1 MLKNEHPFSWQALWR
16 ILMMSLLVFLV
27 WKMIG
32 VFVIILISIMLA
44 VAIYP
49 IVKTVNRKLP
59 LLPSTILVFVAFLIP
74 FILLGIFVLPDLIR
88 QLPELLNTLRPIISQ
103 FQFFPE
109 SLKTFDFATYF
120 SSHTADLL
128 TSAQTAFSIILSVV
142 EILALMFYFI
152 LDHERLLRL
161 FLKLFPL
168 SERKKIQNVLFDLA
182 HVNGQYIRGNLFISL
197 ICTIAVFIGFSLLR
211 IPYALP
217 LAVFAGITDLL
228 PLVGSTL
235 GAIPALIIAFAISP
249 FSGFSVL
256 ILHLA
261 YQQTEN
267 AVISPLVYNKT
278 LSLYPALSF
287 LSVIIGAELYG
298 IVGAFIALPLAASI
312 PVLVEYAHGYSK
324 RHH

>member
-1 MLKNEHPFSWQALWR
+1 MVKYEHPLSWQALSR
-16 ILMMSLLVFLV
+16 IVAMSLLVFLV

-32 VFVIILISIMLA
+32 VFIIILVAIMLA
-44 VAIYP
+44 VATYP
-49 IVKTVNRKLP
+49 IIKTAHRKLP
-59 LLPSTILVFVAFLIP
+59 LLLSIILVILAFLVP
-74 FILLGIFVLPDLIR
+74 FILFGIFVLPDLFR
-88 QLPELLNTLRPIISQ
+88 QLPDLLNTLRPIVSQ

-109 SLKTFDFATYF
+109 SLKSFDFARYL

-128 TSAQTAFSIILSVV
+128 TSAQTAFSVILSIV

-197 ICTIAVFIGFSLLR
+197 ICTIAIFIGFSLLR

-217 LAVFAGITDLL
+217 LAIFAGITDLL

-235 GAIPALIIAFAISP
+235 GAIPALIIAFSISP
-249 FSGFSVL
+249 LSGFSVL
-256 ILHLA
+256 VLHLA

-267 AVISPLVYNKT
+267 AIISPLVYNKT

-287 LSVIIGAELYG
+287 LAVIIGAQLYG
-298 IVGAFIALPLAASI
+298 IVGAFLALPIAASI

-324 RHH
+324 RHN

>member
-1 MLKNEHPFSWQALWR
+1 MIKYEHPLSWQALSR
-16 ILMMSLLVFLV
+16 IVAISLMVFLV

-32 VFVIILISIMLA
+32 VFIIILVTIMLA

-49 IVKTVNRKLP
+49 IVKFFNRKLS
-59 LLPSTILVFVAFLIP
+59 LLFSIILVFIAFLIP
-74 FILLGIFVLPDLIR
+74 FVLFGIFVLPDLFR
-88 QLPELLNTLRPIISQ
+88 QLPDLLNTLRPIVSQ

-109 SLKTFDFATYF
+109 SLKTFDFAQYL
-120 SSHTADLL
+120 SSHTADFL
-128 TSAQTAFSIILSVV
+128 TSAQTAFSIILSIV

-152 LDHERLLRL
+152 LDHTRLLTL
-161 FLKLFPL
+161 FLKLLPA
-168 SERKKIQNVLFDLA
+168 SERKKIQNVLADLA
-182 HVNGQYIRGNLFISL
+182 HVNGKYIRGNLFISL
-197 ICTIAVFIGFSLLR
+197 ICTLVVFIGFTLLR

-249 FSGFSVL
+249 LSGFSVL
-256 ILHLA
+256 VLHLA

-267 AVISPLVYNKT
+267 AIISPLVYNKT

-287 LSVIIGAELYG
+287 LAVIIGAQLYG
-298 IVGAFIALPLAASI
+298 IIGAFLALPIAASI

-324 RHH
+324 RHN